1 MTGKPPRPGEI
12 CLPFDPGTRGE
23 AGITFIGTL
32 HSDWTPDTA
41 PRNLTQARE
50 AGGGNG
56 RVVLKPDYRAGLRG
70 LEVGRAI
77 WLVLW
82 FDRSRRD
89 LIVQHPRHADGPR
102 GTFALRS
109 PVRPNPIAMEA
120 VRITALDPETGE
132 IGIDVTDA
140 LDGTPVLDIK
150 PWIERI
156 DIPAG

>member
-1 MTGKPPRPGEI
+1 MKDKPPRPGEVR
-12 CLPFDPGTRGE
+12 LPFDPAARAE
-23 AGITFIGTL
+23 AGVTFIGTL

-41 PRNLTQARE
+41 PRNLTAARE
-50 AGGGNG
+50 AGGGGG
-56 RVVLKPDYRAGLRG
+56 RVVLKPDYRAGLQG

-89 LIVQHPRHADGPR
+89 LIVQNPRHGSGVR

-120 VRITALDPETGE
+120 VRITALDHAAGV

-150 PWIERI
+150 PWIEGI
-156 DIPAG
+156 DIPA

>member
-1 MTGKPPRPGEI
+1 MADTPPRPGEI
-12 CLPFDPGTRGE
+12 RLPVDP
-23 AGITFIGTL
+23 AGRVDAGVTFIGTL
-32 HSDWTPDTA
+32 HSDWQPGGA
-41 PRNLTQARE
+41 PRNLTAARA
-50 AGGGNG
+50 AGGGG
-56 RVVLKPDYRAGLRG
+56 GKVVLKPDYRAGLLG

-89 LIVQHPRHADGPR
+89 LIVQNPRHGNGLR

-109 PVRPNPIAMEA
+109 PARPNPIAIEA
-120 VRITALDPETGE
+120 VRITALDQAGGE

-150 PWIERI
+150 PWIEGI
-156 DIPAG
+156 DIPV